1 MLSWSINRRG
11 NNVIFKNLFYAV
23 KTKAEASAEVQA
35 SENVTHEM
43 QVLRPDELRDVVGG
57 PEIKNNNTWSASPSL
72 LDGVKPTLPGAW
84 PRCCNDW
91 LTQRK
96 QHDFSEPVPRWRG

>member
-1 MLSWSINRRG
+1 
-11 NNVIFKNLFYAV
+11 VIFKNLFYAV

-57 PEIKNNNTWSASPSL
+57 PEIKNNNT
-72 LDGVKPTLPGAW
+72 
-84 PRCCNDW
+84 
-91 LTQRK
+91 
-96 QHDFSEPVPRWRG
+96 